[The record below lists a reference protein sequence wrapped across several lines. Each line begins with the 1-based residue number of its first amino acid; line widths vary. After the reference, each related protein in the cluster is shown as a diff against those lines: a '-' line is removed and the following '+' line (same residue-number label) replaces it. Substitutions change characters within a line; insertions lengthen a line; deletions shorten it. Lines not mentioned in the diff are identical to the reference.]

1 LITRFEVLGS
11 LINPLQAVK
20 NMSDSAEKPK
30 KNLTDRINRMYKIK
44 IGRLRQQDGTG
55 Y

>member
-1 LITRFEVLGS
+1 MITCFEVLEN
-11 LINPLQAVK
+11 LINPLQAVE

-30 KNLTDRINRMYKIK
+30 KNLTDRINRMYRIK